1 MMYEETEGLSE
12 ESFKRLLGVR
22 RGTFLEMLGVLEA
35 HEAEKPERRR
45 GQPYCLG
52 MSDQLMITLTYWREY
67 RTQFAIA
74 QDWCLAEST
83 ICNTIRRVEDILIK
97 DARFHLPGKKAFE
110 DEENPVV
117 QIAMDVTEI
126 RIERPKKNSASIT
139 AARRRITQ

>member
-35 HEAEKPERRR
+35 HEAGKPDRRR

-52 MSDQLMITLTYWREY
+52 MADQLMITLTYWREY

-83 ICNTIRRVEDILIK
+83 ICKTIRRVEDILIK
-97 DARFHLPGKKAFE
+97 DARFHLLGKKAFE

-139 AARRRITQ
+139 AARKRITR

>member
-67 RTQFAIA
+67 RTQ
-74 QDWCLAEST
+74 CYL
-83 ICNTIRRVEDILIK
+83 
-97 DARFHLPGKKAFE
+97 KK
-110 DEENPVV
+110 
-117 QIAMDVTEI
+117 
-126 RIERPKKNSASIT
+126 RSIVM
-139 AARRRITQ
+139 